1 MKVMADGFNLTLA
14 NATNSSVALSQLA
27 NGQLGKYMTPL
38 TFNVGYVG
46 PEGPMIFDSN
56 GDVTQA

>member
-1 MKVMADGFNLTLA
+1 MWTMADGFNLTLS

-27 NGQLGKYMTPL
+27 TGQLGQYMTPMA
-38 TFNVGYVG
+38 FNVGYVG

-56 GDVTQA
+56 GDVTQS

>member
-27 NGQLGKYMTPL
+27 TGQLGKYMTPL

-56 GDVTQA
+56 GDVTQS